1 MSQYPNLKI
10 IFYFNKYCK
19 NNFEFLTILSAPVRQ
34 LASWISN
41 YVYSH
46 IGSCGLVKVL
56 ETSQLQPL
64 APLEYSVVH
73 LYDTILIHVITVSW
87 CGNFKAAAP
96 PLLLFPPLTKLPFM
110 AEVAFFLLLYIGN
123 LLI

>member
-19 NNFEFLTILSAPVRQ
+19 NNLEFLTILSAPVRQ

-46 IGSCGLVKVL
+46 TGSCGLVKVL

-96 PLLLFPPLTKLPFM
+96 PLLLLHFPPLTKLPFM
-110 AEVAFFLLLYIGN
+110 AEVAFFCYCT
-123 LLI
+123 